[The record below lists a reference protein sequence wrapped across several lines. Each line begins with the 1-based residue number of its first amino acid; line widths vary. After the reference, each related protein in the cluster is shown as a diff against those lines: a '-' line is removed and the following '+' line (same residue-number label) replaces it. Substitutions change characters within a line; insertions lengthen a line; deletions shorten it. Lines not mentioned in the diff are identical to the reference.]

1 MNTIRKM
8 KKLLLFILA
17 MAMTVGVSGMPM
29 NSVKAADKTVYS
41 YIADFPTKQN
51 ENEWFINCGASSA
64 SYSGG
69 SWTNGDTHQKPAV
82 YTKNRLTTCNTGG
95 VSYIQFKAPRSGSVQ
110 IVFQAAVS
118 GKNDGGLFGIL
129 LCDPKRGNVA
139 EPDKTSAEP
148 IFPYGMTGWFEM
160 DRYELVDGET
170 LSVDEYVD
178 VDEGDF
184 IQFCLCGKNDQW
196 NLDLITFEVRYE
208 DGGASSGTQGSTGGA
223 GTGTSSG
230 TQNADGTMEAAD
242 ELAEDEAIFA
252 ETADV
257 RVFGEKDAFAENTVV
272 AVENVIDA
280 EKTTAISEKL
290 KEKVSRFIAYEIKAT
305 NNEEAVEPSKT
316 VKATFKIPEGF
327 DMDKVELFYVNAD
340 GEVEK
345 IEATVDEEAK
355 TITAEL
361 TQVGTYVVGEK
372 AEIQETAIDNKE
384 KVKETEEEQFVM
396 DYTPFYLMGAGLGV
410 LLLAIIVVFIVCHK
424 KGLI

>member
-17 MAMTVGVSGMPM
+17 IAMTVGASGIPM
-29 NSVKAADKTVYS
+29 SSVKAADKTVYS
-41 YIADFPTKQN
+41 YITDFPTKQN
-51 ENEWFINCGASSA
+51 ENGWFINCGASSA

-129 LCDPKRGNVA
+129 LCDPKRGNAA

-208 DGGASSGTQGSTGGA
+208 DGGTSSTTQGTGGTT
-223 GTGTSSG
+223 GSGTSSA
-230 TQNADGTMEAAD
+230 TQNADGTTSATDGENG
-242 ELAEDEAIFA
+242 EEVIFA

-257 RVFGEKDAFAENTVV
+257 KITGAADAFAENTVV
-272 AVENVIDA
+272 AIENVVDA
-280 EKTTAISEKL
+280 EKTTTISEKL
-290 KEKVSRFIAYEIKAT
+290 KEKVSQFIAYEIKAT
-305 NNEEAVEPSKT
+305 NNDESVQPSGAVN
-316 VKATFKIPEGF
+316 ATFKIPEGF
-327 DMDKVELFYVNAD
+327 DVDKVELFYISED

-345 IEATVDEEAK
+345 IEVTVDEEAK

-361 TQVGTYVVGEK
+361 TQVGTCVVGEK
-372 AEIQETAIDNKE
+372 AEIQETTVDNEE

>member
-51 ENEWFINCGASSA
+51 ENGWFINCGASSA

-110 IVFQAAVS
+110 IVFQATVS

-129 LCDPKRGNVA
+129 LCDPKRGNAA

-208 DGGASSGTQGSTGGA
+208 DGGTSSTTQGTGGTT
-223 GTGTSSG
+223 GSGTSSA
-230 TQNADGTMEAAD
+230 TQNADGTTSATDGENG
-242 ELAEDEAIFA
+242 EEVIFA
-252 ETADV
+252 KTADV
-257 RVFGEKDAFAENTVV
+257 KITGAADAFSENTVV
-272 AVENVIDA
+272 AIENVVDA
-280 EKTTAISEKL
+280 EKTTTISEKL
-290 KEKVSRFIAYEIKAT
+290 KEKVSQFIAYEIKAT
-305 NNEEAVEPSKT
+305 NNDESVQPSGT
-316 VKATFKIPEGF
+316 VNATFKIPEGF
-327 DMDKVELFYVNAD
+327 DADKVELFYISED

-345 IEATVDEEAK
+345 IEVTVDEEAK

-372 AEIQETAIDNKE
+372 AEIEETAVDNEE
-384 KVKETEEEQFVM
+384 KAKETGEEQFVM